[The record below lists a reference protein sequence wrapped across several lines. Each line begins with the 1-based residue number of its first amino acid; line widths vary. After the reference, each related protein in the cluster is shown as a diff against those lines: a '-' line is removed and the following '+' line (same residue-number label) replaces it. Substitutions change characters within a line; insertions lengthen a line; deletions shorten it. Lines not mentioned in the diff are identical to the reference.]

1 MKKGRDLQVLASQM
15 DFMIVLEQYVL
26 VLIDGGGC
34 QGNNQTDYLR
44 MK

>member
-26 VLIDGGGC
+26 VLIDWGGGVS
-34 QGNNQTDYLR
+34 R
-44 MK
+44 K